1 MGGVITNT
9 NGERVYFLNQIQI
22 HWMDKLIMFGV
33 SEVFC
38 AKHDG
43 LIAKFGCLLETKAW
57 NTFTI
62 GSDLKKNKNEEIGTL
77 DQLYLYRWE
86 PNGAKQQKTNGLNV
100 KTANHK
106 RTKSASPMSPINT
119 IGTENITQMKAIK
132 VQQDENEENKKNHKR
147 PKQIKTKTV
156 KKRSNAKKGS
166 TPHKRTKSAMPSS
179 FTPKSKKKSI
189 ASPKK
194 RRKIQRKC
202 YWSFHRQ
209 NQRKK
214 VWIK

>member
-106 RTKSASPMSPINT
+106 RTKSASPMSPINS

-132 VQQDENEENKKNHKR
+132 VQQDENEENHKR
-147 PKQIKTKTV
+147 TKSAMPSPIKKKKKSTKKPKQIKTKTV

-179 FTPKSKKKSI
+179 FTPKSKK
-189 ASPKK
+189 
-194 RRKIQRKC
+194 
-202 YWSFHRQ
+202 
-209 NQRKK
+209 
-214 VWIK
+214 

>member
-43 LIAKFGCLLETKAW
+43 LIAKFGSLLETKAW

-62 GSDLKKNKNEEIGTL
+62 GSELKKNKNEEIGTL

-106 RTKSASPMSPINT
+106 RTKSASPMSPINS

-147 PKQIKTKTV
+147 
-156 KKRSNAKKGS
+156 
-166 TPHKRTKSAMPSS
+166 TKSAMPS
-179 FTPKSKKKSI
+179 PIKKKKKINKKTKANKDKNSQKTI
-189 ASPKK
+189 QCKK
-194 RRKIQRKC
+194 RINTAQTNKICDAKLI
-202 YWSFHRQ
+202 YS
-209 NQRKK
+209 K
-214 VWIK
+214 I